1 MDDAINYLLNF
12 AMNQKIGFVWT
23 NLLAPD
29 TPSAADCKEREIV
42 INANWHNQKELPF
55 MIAHEIS
62 HILNKDMGVLYFTSS
77 SSKSKIES
85 NANSEGVQILIDY
98 CDKLGIEYHNIN
110 KFMDT
115 FGIPSNLEYVVMDKL
130 ENRFEI

>member
-12 AMNQKIGFVWT
+12 AMKQKIGFVWT

-55 MIAHEIS
+55 VIAHEIA
-62 HILNKDMGVLYFTSS
+62 HVLNKDMGILYFTSS
-77 SSKSKIES
+77 SSKSQIES
-85 NANSEGVQILIDY
+85 NANAGAIKILVDY
-98 CDKLGIEYHNIN
+98 CDKLGLEHYNII
-110 KFMDT
+110 KFMDV
-115 FGIPSNLEYVVMDKL
+115 FGIPANLEYMVVDKL